1 MTAAEQWGGSSVD
14 TEELDLGLVFDSL
27 RRRWAL
33 ILLLAAAGALSAL
46 VITKFFMQPVYR
58 STARVIIES
67 GQPPALTPAGTIPLA
82 ADTYV
87 ELVRGEWLK
96 REVAQKLGL
105 GASDRLPFE
114 LAARSVR
121 GTQMVV
127 LEAESADPKMAAQAA
142 SATLSVL
149 QEVVRQR
156 QAERFAAAEQ
166 RLESQINEL
175 AAELGRVRAAL
186 AQARSEAE
194 RSNFQDQLT
203 RLQAALG
210 QLQASYGNLK
220 LAQAQSGDLIV
231 VLEPP
236 AVPERPVRPS
246 PTLNA
251 AVGGS
256 LGLLAGLTYGAAVAF
271 LDRRFRTVR
280 EVEAALGLPVLA
292 SVYRGEP
299 AAEGGEFPRR
309 SGSCARISAL
319 RPWTGPSRWWRS
331 VRPSPAR
338 ARRRWPWGWP
348 GLWRPWGSG
357 SCWWTPTCAG
367 RPWTALWVLGG
378 RRGFRTGW

>member
-1 MTAAEQWGGSSVD
+1 VD
-14 TEELDLGLVFDSL
+14 TEELDPKPVFDSL

-33 ILLLAAAGALSAL
+33 ILLLAAAGVLSAL
-46 VITKFFMQPVYR
+46 AITKFFMQPVYR

-67 GQPPALTPAGTIPLA
+67 GQPAALTPAGTIPLA

-114 LAARSVR
+114 LDARSVR

-127 LEAESADPKMAAQAA
+127 LEAESADPKIAAQAA

-236 AVPERPVRPS
+236 AVPDRPVRPS
-246 PTLNA
+246 LTLNS

-256 LGLLAGLTYGAAVAF
+256 LGLLLGVAYGAAVAF
-271 LDRRFRTVR
+271 LDRRFRTLR

-299 AAEGGEFPRR
+299 ATEGG
-309 SGSCARISAL
+309 
-319 RPWTGPSRWWRS
+319 
-331 VRPSPAR
+331 
-338 ARRRWPWGWP
+338 
-348 GLWRPWGSG
+348 
-357 SCWWTPTCAG
+357 
-367 RPWTALWVLGG
+367 
-378 RRGFRTGW
+378 

>member
-1 MTAAEQWGGSSVD
+1 MD
-14 TEELDLGLVFDSL
+14 TEELDLGPVFDSL
-27 RRRWAL
+27 RRRWVL

-46 VITKFFMQPVYR
+46 VITKFFIQPVYR

-142 SATLSVL
+142 SATLSAL
-149 QEVVRQR
+149 QEVVWQR

-194 RSNFQDQLT
+194 RSNLQDQLT

-246 PTLNA
+246 PTLNG

-271 LDRRFRTVR
+271 LDRRFRTLR

-299 AAEGGEFPRR
+299 AAEGGNFRGVPGLAHEYQLCGRGP
-309 SGSCARISAL
+309 AL
-319 RPWTGPSRWWRS
+319 KGGGGRFG
-331 VRPSPAR
+331 R
-338 ARRRWPWGWP
+338 ARLGQDDGGP
-348 GLWRPWGSG
+348 GAGPGSG
-357 SCWWTPTCAG
+357 GPGGAGPAG
-367 RPWTALWVLGG
+367 RRRPALAGPG
-378 RRGFRTGW
+378 RPCGCWAVAGAFGLAGEPPA